1 MLGVW
6 LEDLHLSSGGWMP
19 RLLGPIN
26 HTLLK
31 DAGVTGGTLRKAT
44 KELAEDAEKGSVRL
58 WLRKKDKC

>member
-1 MLGVW
+1 
-6 LEDLHLSSGGWMP
+6 MP